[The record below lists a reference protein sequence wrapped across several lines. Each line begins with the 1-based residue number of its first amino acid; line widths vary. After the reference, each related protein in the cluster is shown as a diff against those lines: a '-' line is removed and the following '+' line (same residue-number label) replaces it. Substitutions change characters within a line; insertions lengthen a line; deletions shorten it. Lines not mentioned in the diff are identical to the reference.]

1 MHRLRSHVLSAA
13 LTTAMLAGVATAQT
27 VDKRTLSIDGAKKAA
42 AAAVAEAKKN
52 NEGGLI
58 AIVAD
63 EPKPQPEP
71 SENAKGGT

>member
-27 VDKRTLSIDGAKKAA
+27 VDKRTLTIDGAKKAA

-52 NEGGLI
+52 NEGGVI
-58 AIVAD
+58 AIVDD
-63 EPKPQPEP
+63 EPKPQPE
-71 SENAKGGT
+71 ENAKGGT